1 MEKLTS
7 LGGSGV
13 GDSVRQR
20 LEKLSPGRGA
30 LRGKMSAHGMVCHLS
45 DSFRLALGL
54 KTASHATGLLQRS
67 LMKYFAL
74 YVPLPW
80 PKGVG
85 TRPEMEQ
92 GKGGTVPGEFAADIA
107 ELMRLMRQF
116 TERTEFVAAHPIFG
130 TMTRAQWL
138 RWGYLHMDHHLRQF
152 GV

>member
-1 MEKLTS
+1 MENLIN
-7 LGGSGV
+7 LAYPGV
-13 GDSVRQR
+13 AETVRQR
-20 LEKLSPGRGA
+20 LAELSPGHSP
-30 LRGKMSAHGMVCHLS
+30 LWGKMSAHEMVCHLS

-54 KTASHATGLLQRS
+54 KTASQATGLLQRS

-92 GKGGTVPGEFAADIA
+92 GKGGTKPVEFAADVA
-107 ELMRLMRQF
+107 ELTGLMGQF
-116 TERTEFVAAHPIFG
+116 TGRTGFTAAHPIFG
-130 TMTRAQWL
+130 TMTRAQWQ